1 MDGNYKG
8 PAIEGGLTEILRQIT
23 KAVDHIHHF
32 NAVHGDLK
40 PKNILI
46 SAPRGDSGPM
56 IKLAD
61 FGLLHAY
68 SSGKEK
74 QFISAFTKGWM
85 CPTDGLNEEGKRR
98 PSFDIFALGLLF
110 VVTTSN
116 GVHPFGLNL
125 KQAKKRIK
133 NQLPMTLTTEQIDG
147 SISSSAFFELV
158 KKMLDFDAS
167 ERPTASEILSSSIF
181 HKEEKTFTNSTS
193 STFSPVSCEDPPAK
207 KMRFSSDEENQDTQF
222 SAGAYLLDL
231 ENLNHSPDHSTELV
245 ADSLISRTSQVPSSA
260 NVVHPEESD
269 DRPASPQPGFSQWE
283 EIVIDSDDS
292 DDTVELVIK
301 PSGNFSAVQVSEEV
315 TLDSDQSQST
325 DEDDISE
332 DNDFEARSRSSSFD
346 CQFCGKTLKH
356 KRNLMLHL
364 KAHAGAFQ
372 CHICGKKTSS
382 KRSLADHMNTHTAT
396 QSYLCEICRKSFA
409 WEQSLK
415 VHRKSIH
422 FPPTLECEFCHKMF
436 ALPYK
441 LKRHQYGYKGKGI
454 GCPVRRLQLAE
465 AQT

>member
-8 PAIEGGLTEILRQIT
+8 PAIEGGLTKILRQIT
-23 KAVDHIHHF
+23 KAVKHIHHF

-74 QFISAFTKGWM
+74 QFIPAFTKGWM

-98 PSFDIFALGLLF
+98 PSFDVFALGLLF

-181 HKEEKTFTNSTS
+181 NQKEKTFTNSTS
-193 STFSPVSCEDPPAK
+193 STFSPVS
-207 KMRFSSDEENQDTQF
+207 
-222 SAGAYLLDL
+222 
-231 ENLNHSPDHSTELV
+231 
-245 ADSLISRTSQVPSSA
+245 
-260 NVVHPEESD
+260 
-269 DRPASPQPGFSQWE
+269 
-283 EIVIDSDDS
+283 
-292 DDTVELVIK
+292 
-301 PSGNFSAVQVSEEV
+301 SG
-315 TLDSDQSQST
+315 
-325 DEDDISE
+325 
-332 DNDFEARSRSSSFD
+332 
-346 CQFCGKTLKH
+346 
-356 KRNLMLHL
+356 
-364 KAHAGAFQ
+364 
-372 CHICGKKTSS
+372 
-382 KRSLADHMNTHTAT
+382 
-396 QSYLCEICRKSFA
+396 
-409 WEQSLK
+409 
-415 VHRKSIH
+415 
-422 FPPTLECEFCHKMF
+422 
-436 ALPYK
+436 
-441 LKRHQYGYKGKGI
+441 
-454 GCPVRRLQLAE
+454 
-465 AQT
+465 